1 MPNAEKVQILEAAT
15 EQLRGVRGVYLAD
28 FTGLNVAQITMLRQ
42 QCRNQGV
49 RFKVIK
55 NTLLKRAFNANGITE
70 LDPFLEGPTGVVYSP
85 ESETAP
91 AKILS
96 DFAKEH
102 EKPQIKAAIVD
113 GRVYDR
119 AAVVELASLPSH
131 EAGARHP
138 HRADDAVPGRGRG
151 DGGAPRRHG
160 RRAGARTGQGWLILI
175 HRGATP

>member
-131 EAGARHP
+131 EVMLSQVLATLIAPMTQFLAAVEATVALPAVMADVLERERGKAG
-138 HRADDAVPGRGRG
+138 
-151 DGGAPRRHG
+151 
-160 RRAGARTGQGWLILI
+160 
-175 HRGATP
+175 